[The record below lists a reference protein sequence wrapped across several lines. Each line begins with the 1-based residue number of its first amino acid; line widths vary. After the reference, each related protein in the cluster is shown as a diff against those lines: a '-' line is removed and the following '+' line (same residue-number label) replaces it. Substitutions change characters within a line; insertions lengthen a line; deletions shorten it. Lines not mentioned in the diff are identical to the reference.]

1 MKPAPNPSAGLPG
14 EVQGRPTGRSV
25 AAVQPRLRLLPRGRH
40 LPNRITS
47 TARRADSRMTRPA
60 HAGAQPSSEGRSPV
74 HTQRCVPF
82 RSGMVRYG
90 HRLAMSPTHG
100 SASVTEGPS
109 AAPCGRGLLRRWD
122 ATKPVRSGISF
133 RKGSDGEVSDR
144 RGVSSPRTGLPRDSC
159 ARCADPRD
167 GHSSRC
173 RHRRAAPAVLPP
185 RSRC

>member
-25 AAVQPRLRLLPRGRH
+25 AAVQPRLRLLPRGRY
-40 LPNRITS
+40 LPIRITS
-47 TARRADSRMTRPA
+47 TAHRADSRMTRPA

-122 ATKPVRSGISF
+122 ATKLIRSGISF
-133 RKGSDGEVSDR
+133 RKGFRR
-144 RGVSSPRTGLPRDSC
+144 RGFR
-159 ARCADPRD
+159 
-167 GHSSRC
+167 SSR
-173 RHRRAAPAVLPP
+173 RQLASNRFAARFLRTLRGSQRRPFIAM
-185 RSRC
+185 